1 MADPEI
7 IPRFASQPVAGT
19 QSMTKEARE
28 NSRRIFLLVGRLAFA
43 ATFLFAAYAKLK
55 PQAAMP
61 WSVASVKTSLS
72 MFAMQVD
79 SYQLLPPQAV
89 SAAAHWLPFI
99 ELALGLWLLSGLWLR
114 YSSLFTTLLLGG
126 FFALMVRTY
135 ASGLEINCG
144 CFGPGEKL
152 GVKSL
157 IRDGSLLGFSLA
169 VTVCAFLSKRK
180 HRDEVISAPAS
191 PAISSPQS
199 AN

>member
-1 MADPEI
+1 LADPEI
-7 IPRFASQPVAGT
+7 IPRFASQPVVGT

-99 ELALGLWLLSGLWLR
+99 ELGLGLWLLSGLWLR

>member
-1 MADPEI
+1 LSTNEEDGN
-7 IPRFASQPVAGT
+7 F
-19 QSMTKEARE
+19 
-28 NSRRIFLLVGRLAFA
+28 RRIFLLIGRLAFA
-43 ATFLFAAYAKLK
+43 AIFLFAAYAKLK
-55 PQAAMP
+55 PQAATP

-99 ELALGLWLLSGLWLR
+99 ELTLGIWLLTGLWLR

-126 FFALMVRTY
+126 FFVLMVRTY
-135 ASGLEINCG
+135 SMGLEINCG

-152 GVKSL
+152 GLKSL
-157 IRDGSLLGFSLA
+157 LRDGSLLALSLA
-169 VTVCAFLSKRK
+169 VTVCAFLSRRKRP
-180 HRDEVISAPAS
+180 EGAISASAS
-191 PAISSPQS
+191 TAVSSPQS

>member
-1 MADPEI
+1 LTAN
-7 IPRFASQPVAGT
+7 G
-19 QSMTKEARE
+19 
-28 NSRRIFLLVGRLAFA
+28 SRGNYRKIFLLIGRLALA

-61 WSVASVKTSLS
+61 WSIASVRTSLS

-79 SYQLLPPQAV
+79 SYQMLSPQAV

-99 ELALGLWLLSGLWLR
+99 KLALGLWLLSGLWLR
-114 YSSLFTTLLLGG
+114 YSSLFATLLLGG

-135 ASGLEINCG
+135 SAGLEINCG

-157 IRDGSLLGFSLA
+157 LRDGSLLTFSLA
-169 VTVCAFLSKRK
+169 VTVCAFLARSKHSDRS
-180 HRDEVISAPAS
+180 ISA
-191 PAISSPQS
+191 AIPTSQGVS
-199 AN
+199 

>member
-7 IPRFASQPVAGT
+7 IPRFASQPVVGT

-99 ELALGLWLLSGLWLR
+99 ELGLGLWLLSGLWLR